1 MACIKNNPVYVTVE
15 KNLDYVSSGHS
26 TIKKEDMIRVCE
38 YVQGEH
44 ANSLYAEAINCS
56 KNPKLAAEQF
66 ARDRDKYFREKK
78 GGGMQGGGEEIL
90 AHHFYISFAKCD
102 HLSIKKAMRIVREWL
117 KVNGL
122 DEYRLIMAPHVN
134 TKLLHIHVTI
144 CAYHPKK
151 HQKLHDNHANV
162 YQWKKTLNRILVR
175 ENLSIIEN
183 KFLNK
188 DPEYKAW
195 FDKVR
200 EEGKII
206 IHKEMTAEEK
216 KVYQEELKAMKQAQR
231 ENKNEKPNQERKA
244 GTDEI
249 KKEIQEEFL
258 EQIRRSE
265 EEERKKKEIAAR
277 YYYSSYHKPYKHHT
291 GSGRYYSA
299 NAYGKNGRKRG
310 MMELSLILAALVI
323 TGKNYCENKPKD
335 KPDNVIYLG
344 KTDVKAQKILNGISV
359 AREYGINSPGSVD
372 THLKECGMNMQSLK
386 KENYRLN
393 KIIED
398 ARASEFEKQDA
409 TAAIK
414 KNDDLLKKLKRD
426 YRNLKY
432 LQATHS
438 EVIKPEFR
446 EYCYPERPAIS
457 PEKPEKEP
465 EQTENTKTMPDNGF
479 RDIDDI
485 ISKAKEKALK
495 NEKYKPESKGKDK
508 EKDLSR

>member
-1 MACIKNNPVYVTVE
+1 MACIRNNPVYVTVE
-15 KNLDYVSSGHS
+15 RNLDYVSSGHS

-38 YVQGEH
+38 YVQGDH
-44 ANSLYAEAINCS
+44 ANALYAEAINCS

-78 GGGMQGGGEEIL
+78 SGGMQGGGEEIL

-102 HLSIKKAMRIVREWL
+102 HLSVKKAMRIVREWL
-117 KVNGL
+117 KANGL

-151 HQKLHDNHANV
+151 HLKLHDNHANV

-183 KFLNK
+183 KFLNY

-200 EEGKII
+200 DDGKII
-206 IHKEMTAEEK
+206 IHKEMTPEERK
-216 KVYQEELKAMKQAQR
+216 AYQEELKAMKKAQR
-231 ENKNEKPNQERKA
+231 ENKNKEPEPEKKVR
-244 GTDEI
+244 T
-249 KKEIQEEFL
+249 KEIEKEIREEFL
-258 EQIRRSE
+258 EQLRRTE
-265 EEERKKKEIAAR
+265 EEEREKKERAAR
-277 YYYSSYHKPYKHHT
+277 YYCSSYHKPYKHHT

-299 NAYGKNGRKRG
+299 VAYGKNGRKRG
-310 MMELSLILAALVI
+310 VLELSLILAALVI
-323 TGKNYCENKPKD
+323 AGKNYCENKPKD
-335 KPDNVIYLG
+335 EPDDVIYFG
-344 KTDVKAQKILNGISV
+344 KTDVQAQRILNGISV
-359 AREYGINSPGSVD
+359 AREYGINSPGNID

-398 ARASEFEKQDA
+398 TRASEFEKQDA
-409 TAAIK
+409 SAAVK

-426 YRNLKY
+426 YRSLKY

-438 EVIKPEFR
+438 EVVKPEFR
-446 EYCYPERPAIS
+446 EYCYPERTVIS
-457 PEKPEKEP
+457 PEKPKKEP
-465 EQTENTKTMPDNGF
+465 EQPESHKTAELERKPDLAYIMSN
-479 RDIDDI
+479 
-485 ISKAKEKALK
+485 AEKRTLK
-495 NEKYKPESKGKDK
+495 NEKYKADY